1 MLYTFLYPLVNQASF
16 LNVLRYPSFR
26 IVMAALT
33 ALILTLFLFPAFIRR
48 LQIFKFGQEVR
59 KEGPESHYKKKG
71 TPTMGGTLILL
82 AVFVST
88 VLWTD
93 VTHKGVWLVLLVT
106 MGYGAIGFYDD
117 YKKIKFKNTD
127 GLAGRWKLLWQFII
141 GGVALAIYASGQ
153 GTITADTSIS
163 LPFVSITTFN
173 PTLIPYIYYPLALVL
188 VLVGTSNAVNL
199 TDGLDG
205 LAIGPIMVAT
215 FAFMVLAY
223 AASTTLADFN
233 IAAYLRITHVEDA
246 AELCVF
252 CAAVMG
258 AGVGFLWYNA
268 YPALVFM
275 GDVGALAL
283 GGALG
288 MLAILTKNEVL
299 SAVLH
304 GVFLAETL
312 SVMLQSTY
320 FKLTKRKD
328 AKARGVPIKD
338 GVGKRIFR
346 MTPLHH
352 HFEKLDDPW
361 PEPRIIVRFWIISVM
376 LALVALASLKL
387 R

>member
-1 MLYTFLYPLVNQASF
+1 MLYTFVYPLVTEASF

-33 ALILTLFLFPAFIRR
+33 ALVFTLFLFPPFIRR
-48 LQIFKFGQEVR
+48 LQIFKYGQEVR

-71 TPTMGGTLILL
+71 TPTMGGILILL
-82 AVFVST
+82 AIFVAT
-88 VLWTD
+88 VLWSD
-93 VTHKGVWLVLLVT
+93 VRHKAVWLLLFVT

-117 YKKIKFKNTD
+117 YKKIKFKD
-127 GLAGRWKLLWQFII
+127 PAGLAGRWKLLWQFLI
-141 GGVALAIYASGQ
+141 GGVALAIYATGNA
-153 GTITADTSIS
+153 TIVPDTTISVPFLSIK
-163 LPFVSITTFN
+163 LFH
-173 PTLIPYIYYPLALVL
+173 PTLLPVVYYPLALTL

-215 FAFMVLAY
+215 FVFLALAY
-223 AASTTLADFN
+223 AAGTTIADFN
-233 IAAYLRITHVEDA
+233 IANYLRITHVDGA
-246 AELCVF
+246 AELCIF
-252 CAAVMG
+252 CAAVLG
-258 AGVGFLWYNA
+258 AGIGFLWYNA

-288 MLAILTKNEVL
+288 LLAILTKNEIL

-304 GVFLAETL
+304 GVFLAETV
-312 SVMLQSTY
+312 SVMIQSTY
-320 FKLTKRKD
+320 FKFTKRRD
-328 AKARGVPIKD
+328 AKARGVPYSEA
-338 GVGKRIFR
+338 VGQRVFR

-361 PEPRIIVRFWIISVM
+361 PEPRIIVRFWIVSVM